1 VRRGGALTA
10 DMESLC
16 TIFLLAVSLSGA
28 RVLAQVLGPG
38 FHDETFDEAPGVR
51 RVVKQTP
58 SDRAVSP
65 SNSSQFPH
73 GLPKSV
79 DLIRINPE
87 LGLNEHRSL
96 LKLRLDH
103 HNGVR
108 PVHRRNQTQIIS
120 IDQSVAQTGS
130 AEIQA
135 GSSAR
140 VR

>member
-1 VRRGGALTA
+1 M
-10 DMESLC
+10 DSLC

-87 LGLNEHRSL
+87 LGLNEHGPSSSF
-96 LKLRLDH
+96 
-103 HNGVR
+103 G
-108 PVHRRNQTQIIS
+108 S
-120 IDQSVAQTGS
+120 ITTTGS
-130 AEIQA
+130 GQFTE
-135 GSSAR
+135 GTRLKSSPSISL
-140 VR
+140 